1 MSVQVFVNG
10 ERHQLR
16 SGATVADVV
25 ELLPGVPGGRGV
37 AVAVDGEVVRRGA
50 WASTELASGSRVEV
64 VVAVQ
69 GG

>member
-1 MSVQVFVNG
+1 MSVQVSVNG
-10 ERHQLR
+10 ERHELR
-16 SGATVADVV
+16 AGATVADVI
-25 ELLPGVPGGRGV
+25 ELLPGAPEGRGV

-50 WASTELASGSRVEV
+50 WSSTELAAGARVEV

>member
-1 MSVQVFVNG
+1 MNVLLNG
-10 ERHQLR
+10 EERELE

-25 ELLPGVPGGRGV
+25 ASPPGALDGRGV
-37 AVAVDGEVVRRGA
+37 AVAVDGAVVRRAEWTSTAIAPGA
-50 WASTELASGSRVEV
+50 RIEV